1 MEARLGLQLDRLP
14 ERTIRDVR
22 LFEFGPTTWPAY
34 SDATAGLGGQ
44 WTPARWEGALVLLG
58 VRGYGRGRSVA
69 ASRR

>member
-1 MEARLGLQLDRLP
+1 MEARLGHQLDRLP

-44 WTPARWEGALVLLG
+44 WTPARWEGRSCCSASGLWA
-58 VRGYGRGRSVA
+58 RQKRGRL
-69 ASRR
+69 